1 MTIPRLLFICNNSHM
16 CSESLYNLL
25 FVILGESL
33 VNFIVKVDNPI
44 RQRGR
49 KWVNRVT
56 VTTVL
61 IQLSIV

>member
-1 MTIPRLLFICNNSHM
+1 M